1 MRVDFLFPFAESW
14 PEIKDV
20 KAAVESQ
27 DLYHETE
34 VDAGKILF
42 PSIVSAGNISD
53 KMCKTVVVLF
63 TYNDLGNNT
72 GLT

>member
-1 MRVDFLFPFAESW
+1 MPEKYCFRVLFLP
-14 PEIKDV
+14 
-20 KAAVESQ
+20 
-27 DLYHETE
+27 
-34 VDAGKILF
+34 
-42 PSIVSAGNISD
+42 GNISD